1 MFNLQLN
8 NMIDVSKFEYAEFI
22 FEFVNLNYEDYLK
35 HYNEKPLSMAEYIE
49 HYRLSDFEKFL
60 NG

>member
-1 MFNLQLN
+1 MS
-8 NMIDVSKFEYAEFI
+8 IDVSKFEYAEFI

-35 HYNEKPLSMAEYIE
+35 HYNEKPLSMAEYVM

-60 NG
+60 KG